1 MREYISNNLQET
13 NELAKKIIA
22 DLQDKRL
29 IALSGNLGAGKTALV
44 KAIAENL
51 GIKEA
56 ITSPTFVLLKVY
68 NLNFKNLKKLVH
80 IDCYRLDGE
89 EDLQD
94 LGLED
99 YIADPEALVLIEWAE
114 KIKNL
119 PEANL
124 LKIKIE
130 ILGNKERKIII
141 S

>member
-1 MREYISNNLQET
+1 MQEYISNNLAET
-13 NELAKKIIA
+13 KDVAKSITA
-22 DLQDKRL
+22 NLQTKKL

-44 KAIAENL
+44 KAMAENL
-51 GIKEA
+51 GIAEA

-68 NLNFKNLKKLVH
+68 DLNFKNFKKFVH
-80 IDCYRLDGE
+80 VDCYRLDGN

-99 YIADPEALVLIEWAE
+99 YIADPGALVLIEWAE

-119 PEANL
+119 PEGNL

-130 ILGNKERKIII
+130 ILSTEKRKIII
-141 S
+141 T